1 MSSQNNDFAELS
13 RWYAATGHAHISLL
27 RWYRTVGYARFEG
40 VGVDM
45 TEPPAIDGSDIEYLG
60 GHSGKIDGRDM
71 TPDEVTQAREL
82 LAKMMQGA
90 RDGLSGQ
97 STIVVIINDQEPA
110 HDKRCGCTGGLAMT
124 PDELRAAGVQLEQ
137 TDAVELLVG
146 YLVTHADG
154 YEARIGPDKTRA
166 ELYAARNHATIE
178 PMFVKRPADPSGFSG

>member
-13 RWYAATGHAHISLL
+13 RWYAATGHAHITVL
-27 RWYRTVGYARFEG
+27 RWYRTVGYARFDG

-45 TEPPAIDGSDIEYLG
+45 LQPPAIGGSDIEYLG

-97 STIVVIINDQEPA
+97 STIVVIINDKSPP
-110 HDKRCGCTGGLAMT
+110 MT
-124 PDELRAAGVQLEQ
+124 SDAG
-137 TDAVELLVG
+137 A
-146 YLVTHADG
+146 
-154 YEARIGPDKTRA
+154 
-166 ELYAARNHATIE
+166 
-178 PMFVKRPADPSGFSG
+178 PADRR

>member
-1 MSSQNNDFAELS
+1 M
-13 RWYAATGHAHISLL
+13 L

-60 GHSGKIDGRDM
+60 GHAGKIDGRDM

-97 STIVVIINDQEPA
+97 STIVVIINDKSTPA
-110 HDKRCGCTGGLAMT
+110 
-124 PDELRAAGVQLEQ
+124 P
-137 TDAVELLVG
+137 
-146 YLVTHADG
+146 
-154 YEARIGPDKTRA
+154 
-166 ELYAARNHATIE
+166 
-178 PMFVKRPADPSGFSG
+178 